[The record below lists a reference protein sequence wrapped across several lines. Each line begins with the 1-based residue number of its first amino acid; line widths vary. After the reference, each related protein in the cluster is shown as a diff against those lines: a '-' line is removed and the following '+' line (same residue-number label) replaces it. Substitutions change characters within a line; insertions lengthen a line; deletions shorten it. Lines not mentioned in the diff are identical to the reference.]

1 MRLITKYDNAMFI
14 DEILAN
20 SKITIEFNYV
30 TKATKLETTVK
41 KSGTTG
47 KAGKCII
54 AEVARVDNKIVNI
67 NNFHGKV
74 SVRFMGP
81 GAKRYEVWKQVSV
94 KYDRINKEYV
104 IMSPKSSEKHE
115 RRSSPR
121 IPLGLAATVQVEGD
135 GRRHNCT
142 IRDIS
147 KTGIGI
153 RMESLDF
160 NPIGQRF
167 DVTFTDK
174 IEFVTFTIRSRCV
187 RVVDNEN
194 SIKIYGCTIKVTQD
208 LLAYIQKKKV
218 KYNNSLKNAQ

>member
-1 MRLITKYDNAMFI
+1 MYI
-14 DEILAN
+14 DEIPAN

-41 KSGTTG
+41 KAGTTG
-47 KAGKCII
+47 KAGKCVI

-67 NNFHGKV
+67 NNFRGKI
-74 SVRFMGP
+74 SVRFLSP
-81 GAKRYEVWKQVSV
+81 GAKRYEVWKQVQV
-94 KYDRINKEYV
+94 KYDRISKEYV
-104 IMSPKSSEKHE
+104 ISTPKASEKHE

-121 IPLGLAATVQVEGD
+121 VPLGLAATVQVESD

-153 RMESLDF
+153 RMEALDY

-167 DVTFTDK
+167 DITFTDK
-174 IEFVTFTIRSRCV
+174 VEFVTFTVHSRCV

-194 SIKIYGCTIKVTQD
+194 SIKIYGCTIRATQD
-208 LLAYIQKKKV
+208 ILAYIQKKKI

>member
-1 MRLITKYDNAMFI
+1 MYI
-14 DEILAN
+14 DEIPAN

-41 KSGTTG
+41 KAGTTG

-67 NNFHGKV
+67 NNFRGKI
-74 SVRFMGP
+74 SVRFLGP
-81 GAKRYEVWKQVSV
+81 GAKRFEVWKQVQV

-104 IMSPKSSEKHE
+104 ISTPKASEKHE

-121 IPLGLAATVQVEGD
+121 IPIGLGATVQIEGD

-147 KTGIGI
+147 KTGIGL
-153 RMESLDF
+153 RMEPLDF
-160 NPIGQRF
+160 NPIGLRF
-167 DVTFTDK
+167 DITFTDK
-174 IEFVTFTIRSRCV
+174 AEFVTFTVKSRCV
-187 RVVDNEN
+187 REVNTDN
-194 SIKIYGCTIKVTQD
+194 SVKIYGCTIKITQD

-218 KYNNSLKNAQ
+218 KYSSNLKNAQPSDQ